1 MFLVVSQVFVH
12 FGSKQLP
19 GKPTVING
27 EAIRFKQLWIIL
39 RISGFSDKGF
49 LAETFGHE
57 AVGLKN
63 GEIDW
68 ADDGLALMRL
78 KAGFCGIEQGKSDS
92 WLIHGIEQAD

>member
-1 MFLVVSQVFVH
+1 
-12 FGSKQLP
+12 
-19 GKPTVING
+19 
-27 EAIRFKQLWIIL
+27 
-39 RISGFSDKGF
+39 

-57 AVGLKN
+57 AVGLEN

-78 KAGFCGIEQGKSDS
+78 KAVFYGIEQGKSDS